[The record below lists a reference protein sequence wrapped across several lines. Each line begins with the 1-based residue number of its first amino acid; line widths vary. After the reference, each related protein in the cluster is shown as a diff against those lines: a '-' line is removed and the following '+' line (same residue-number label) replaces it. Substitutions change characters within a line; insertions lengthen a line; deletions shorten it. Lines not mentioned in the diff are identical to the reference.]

1 MHILRNV
8 MSLIGIVLGTL
19 LIVTTLSHGN
29 VLAIFLNEHGVL
41 MVFGGTLT
49 AMMISTPAEILGL
62 AMRELKFVFFP
73 PAAAGGAKLTAE
85 LVALS
90 AEVRRDGLI
99 AMQKRMDALRGH
111 GDDFLVFAVEVALE
125 NGNPERLRKVLE
137 DGIRQREGTLNRAA
151 GVFQTMAFLAP
162 MFGLLGTVMGI
173 VGVLKELSNPNAI
186 GPAMAIAL
194 TTAFYGILVAA
205 FIANPIA
212 LRIRA
217 RAQEVRRSCE
227 LVMEGI
233 LGIVAGGVPL
243 QIERQ
248 LKAYAD

>member
-1 MHILRNV
+1 MMILRKV
-8 MSLIGIVLGTL
+8 MSLIGAALGAF
-19 LIVTTLSHGN
+19 LIVETLSQGK
-29 VLAIFLNEHGVL
+29 VLSVFLNKHGIL

-49 AMMISTPAEILGL
+49 AMMIGTPADILGL
-62 AMRELKFVFFP
+62 ALRELKFVFFP
-73 PAAAGGAKLTAE
+73 PSIPGGAKLTAE
-85 LVALS
+85 IVSLS

-99 AMQKRMDALRGH
+99 AMQKHMDALRGH

-125 NGNPERLRKVLE
+125 NGNPVRLRKVLE
-137 DGIRQREGTLNRAA
+137 DGIRQREATLNRAA

-162 MFGLLGTVMGI
+162 MFGLLGTVVGI
-173 VGVLKELSNPNAI
+173 VGVLKELANPQAI

-233 LGIVAGGVPL
+233 LGIVEGGVPL
-243 QIERQ
+243 QIERH
-248 LKAYAD
+248 LKPYVN